1 MKPAIKVKQIG
12 KQHAVVLT
20 GSTVLRTK
28 GFSAL
33 IIIKTYTK
41 ETAED
46 WVSRL
51 RGMKKLSV
59 RRLIAE
65 QGELI

>member
-20 GSTVLRTK
+20 GSTALRAK

-33 IIIKTYTK
+33 IIIKTYT
-41 ETAED
+41 EEAAHD

-51 RGMKKLSV
+51 RGMKKLRV

-65 QGELI
+65 QGDLV